1 MVAVVVAGSCHRH
14 VTKID
19 TCSILL
25 QLVAASLRLPYTMQQ
40 SCNFVAKQKD
50 VASVWWQL

>member
-1 MVAVVVAGSCHRH
+1 MVAIVVAGSCHRH

-25 QLVAASLRLPYTMQQ
+25 QLVAASLRLPYTMQHRAT
-40 SCNFVAKQKD
+40 FAL
-50 VASVWWQL
+50 AP